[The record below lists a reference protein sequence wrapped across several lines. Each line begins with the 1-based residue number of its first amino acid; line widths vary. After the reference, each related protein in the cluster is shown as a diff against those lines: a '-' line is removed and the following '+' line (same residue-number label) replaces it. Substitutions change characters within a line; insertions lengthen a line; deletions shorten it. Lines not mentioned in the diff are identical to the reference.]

1 MYVVEQVKFIKGSE
15 NMDNLSDIQKKIIE
29 HAMNLPI
36 MAEITKALK
45 ENNNIDINEEDL
57 DNEMSD
63 IMDIVCSN

>member
-1 MYVVEQVKFIKGSE
+1 
-15 NMDNLSDIQKKIIE
+15 MDNLSDIQKKIIE